1 MKSILLTTTAI
12 VAFAGAAAADGHS
25 GISFAGNAELGFN
38 DDSDFGEDGFY
49 WDADIDVT
57 MSAALD
63 NGLTATAAFEIDVV
77 DDENSEGLSSDEFV
91 LSLESDTA
99 GLFFG
104 DTAFAAETRW
114 QSAGDMEADG
124 FSEADG
130 ENVIRG
136 DVSVGGFD
144 ASVSYNVTHALGDA
158 AADDGFVNVPLSI
171 DDYDTDDDGVVDAG
185 SGAAL
190 EAALDPFANNDE
202 FVDQLSIG
210 VAGDVGMFS
219 MSVAYQEES
228 VSAGI
233 AAAAGGLSAA
243 DIDAAVQGGIYAPGV
258 ANGDFNEDEIW
269 GISGGVNF
277 GGADITV
284 AYASNETA
292 DISSTGIQVAYPV
305 GPVTATVYYVS
316 EDSDVD
322 EDNFGATLAYSD
334 GPIAVTLDYDN
345 DQGLEKVNLDGSYDV
360 GNGLTLLAGAQNENE
375 GDDTDYYVAG
385 TFDLGGGAEFLVAYA
400 DDEDGDQEDEI
411 GDPEYLPGTTL
422 EISFSF

>member
-63 NGLTATAAFEIDVV
+63 NGLTATAAFEIDVL
-77 DDENSEGLSSDEFV
+77 DDANEGAFTADEYV

-114 QSAGDMEADG
+114 QSAGDMESDG

-136 DVSVGGFD
+136 DVSLGGFD
-144 ASVSYNVTHALGDA
+144 ASVSYNVTHAAGTDA
-158 AADDGFVNVPLSI
+158 DNGGFVNGDI
-171 DDYDTDDDGVVDAG
+171 DDALGLDD
-185 SGAAL
+185 L
-190 EAALDPFANNDE
+190 ENDE
-202 FVDQLSIG
+202 FVDQLSVG

-228 VSAGI
+228 VSVD
-233 AAAAGGLSAA
+233 AAAAAAAAIAALPDPTDADAVDALVDTLVSGG
-243 DIDAAVQGGIYAPGV
+243 VYAPSV
-258 ANGDFNEDEIW
+258 ANGDFSNDEIF
-269 GISGGVNF
+269 GISAGVSVA
-277 GGADITV
+277 GADITL
-284 AYASNETA
+284 AYASNESA
-292 DISSTGIQVAYPV
+292 DTSSTGIQVAYPI

-316 EDSDVD
+316 EDDDTD

-345 DQGLEKVNLDGSYDV
+345 DQGLEKVNLDGSFDV
-360 GNGLTLLAGAQNENE
+360 GNGLTVVAGAQNENE
-375 GDDTDYYVAG
+375 GDDTDYYVGG
-385 TFDLGGGAEFLVAYA
+385 TFDLGGGAEFLAVYA
-400 DDEDGDQEDEI
+400 NDEDGDQEDEI